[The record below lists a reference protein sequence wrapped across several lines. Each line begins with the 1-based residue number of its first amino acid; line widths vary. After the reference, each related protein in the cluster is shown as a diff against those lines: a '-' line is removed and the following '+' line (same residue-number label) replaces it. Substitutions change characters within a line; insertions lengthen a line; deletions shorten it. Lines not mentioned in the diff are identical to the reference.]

1 MGSPGGDTIAETTK
15 RVTAPAW
22 QPAENVFADVFATCG
37 IVHVTRGSKDVLED
51 VLDKEAGLKPKLVT
65 QPAGVGSPI
74 SGSPISGSPIPGS
87 AIRHI
92 PQADLDAFI
101 NGQLAGPRLDFCRTH
116 LDSCEECRAELED
129 LRNFKS
135 SQAGLSIGGSLRRE
149 LDRRKRQKQ
158 LKAAATAAAVT
169 VVVATVAA
177 VGWFEFV
184 KPRLHGAAASGA
196 AAAPAR
202 NVAQATA
209 SAGTQTSA
217 SVVAMAQQA
226 TTTQPTATAQPRG
239 TAIASAQQ
247 PVAQP
252 RTAAM
257 AASNQAAGAPQAAIQ
272 SHGTASATA
281 TTQGIGTAR
290 SAAQTVSAMAPAAKS
305 AAAMQAVGTQAAR
318 TQAAGTQA
326 AGTQAAGTQAAGT
339 AQPAR
344 QAVNTSQAR
353 AVQAPAVQAA
363 AVQAPAMATAAA
375 VAPAASTTFALLG
388 PFGDEISDDRPEFT
402 WQPLAGATKYAVIL
416 VDEGLRPVA
425 HTRVKTTSWRPRK
438 PLRRGR
444 TYLWQVTA
452 ILRNG
457 TKVIGT
463 GPTSVEAR
471 IHIAPPSGKHS
482 DK

>member
-202 NVAQATA
+202 NVAQASA

-217 SVVAMAQQA
+217 SVVAMAQQT

-318 TQAAGTQA
+318 TQAAGT
-326 AGTQAAGTQAAGT
+326 

-353 AVQAPAVQAA
+353 AVQAPAVQA
-363 AVQAPAMATAAA
+363 PPMAITAA

>member
-1 MGSPGGDTIAETTK
+1 M
-15 RVTAPAW
+15 
-22 QPAENVFADVFATCG
+22 
-37 IVHVTRGSKDVLED
+37 LED
-51 VLDKEAGLKPKLVT
+51 VLDKEAGPKPKLVA
-65 QPAGVGSPI
+65 QPAGVASPTSGSPISVSPI
-74 SGSPISGSPIPGS
+74 SGST
-87 AIRHI
+87 IRHVS
-92 PQADLDAFI
+92 QGDLDAYI
-101 NGQLAGPRLDFCRTH
+101 NGQLFGPRLDFCRTH
-116 LDSCEECRAELED
+116 LDSCDECRAELED

-177 VGWFEFV
+177 VGWFDFV
-184 KPRLHGAAASGA
+184 EPRLHGAAAVAASGA

-202 NVAQATA
+202 TVAQAAAAADAHTP
-209 SAGTQTSA
+209 TSA
-217 SVVAMAQQA
+217 VATAQQA
-226 TTTQPTATAQPRG
+226 TAAQPTTAQAHDTRTAVAQPRATPVAPTSAAPVSQPRGAASATVPAAATVQPTATQPHATPTVQPRG
-239 TAIASAQQ
+239 TAVASAQQ
-247 PVAQP
+247 PAVQDH
-252 RTAAM
+252 TAAM
-257 AASNQAAGAPQAAIQ
+257 AAGNQAAGAPQAAVQ
-272 SHGTASATA
+272 SRGTASATA
-281 TTQGIGTAR
+281 TTQAIGTAR
-290 SAAQTVSAMAPAAKS
+290 PAAQTAGAMAS
-305 AAAMQAVGTQAAR
+305 AAAVLPT
-318 TQAAGTQA
+318 
-326 AGTQAAGTQAAGT
+326 
-339 AQPAR
+339 
-344 QAVNTSQAR
+344 
-353 AVQAPAVQAA
+353 
-363 AVQAPAMATAAA
+363 
-375 VAPAASTTFALLG
+375 ASTTFALLG

-452 ILRNG
+452 ILHNG

-471 IHIAPPSGKHS
+471 IHILPPPGRHS